1 MSDVSA
7 IIIHIGKFSLQIN
20 NLFLYGLEFVFS
32 LRFSSTLRGRK
43 LKNKILQKLVKGLCI
58 FVRRSTT

>member
-7 IIIHIGKFSLQIN
+7 IIIHIGSSLYRFN

-32 LRFSSTLRGRK
+32 LRSSSTLQERK